1 MGGMSPDMTGELGD
15 SPTESNE
22 NSLDTESSRRR
33 RDVLKAISMGPVMHF
48 DASVLGISNSVKT
61 VEIPVVKKDDKV
73 LKWKEVPQKWWSHE
87 LHAREVVQKAHDY
100 FLDMEGVASVGQGI
114 GTDTIAGRNAFEI
127 TIGID
132 PEQSPPD
139 LPETF
144 EGLSVGTRVAD
155 GDLLKCSNLQRFD
168 PAPGGVTLEGQNG
181 PGSAAFK
188 VTSTNGRVG
197 MLTAHHLFS
206 CLGDVTGYSGY
217 QCGTKVGEV
226 GQNDTSAD
234 FAIVRGDSPFDSTIR
249 EEDGTTWETA
259 GYKTEAAIGDMISSG
274 EHITR
279 TGVAYGTTQG
289 PIREKRI
296 SEQYSCSLDFDG
308 HGVRVE
314 ADAAEGDSGG
324 PGYNVENILNQGS
337 QAVIVNIANKG
348 HKGRSQYFN
357 CSCSCGGNVCDSDR
371 QEYDEYIGTAFYH
384 LHDNHGITIY

>member
-1 MGGMSPDMTGELGD
+1 MTGER
-15 SPTESNE
+15 SESQTESNE
-22 NSLDTESSRRR
+22 NPREAEMEPSRRR
-33 RDVLKAISMGPVMHF
+33 RDVLKAISVGPVMHF
-48 DASVLGISNSVKT
+48 DSSILGTPNSVKT
-61 VEIPVVKKDDKV
+61 AEIPVVKKGDKV
-73 LKWKEVPQKWWSHE
+73 LKWKEVPQEWWNHE
-87 LHAREVVQKAHDY
+87 LHARKMVQKAHDH
-100 FLDMEGVASVGQGI
+100 FLDIEGVASVGQGV
-114 GTDTIAGRNAFEI
+114 GTETIAGRNAFEI
-127 TIGID
+127 TIGVD
-132 PEQSPPD
+132 PEQSPIA

-144 EGLSVGTRVAD
+144 EGLPVGTRVSD
-155 GDLLKCSNLQRFD
+155 GDLLNCSNLQRFN
-168 PAPGGVTLEGQNG
+168 PTPGGVTLEGQYG

-197 MLTAHHLFS
+197 MLTAHHLFN
-206 CLGDVTGYSGY
+206 CLGDVTGYNGY

-259 GYKTEAAIGDMISSG
+259 GYKTEAAIADMIGSG

-279 TGVAYGTTQG
+279 TGVSYGTTQG

-296 SEQYSCSLDFDG
+296 SKQYSCSLTFDG

-314 ADAAEGDSGG
+314 ADAAGGDSGG
-324 PGYNVENILNQGS
+324 PGYNVESVLNQGS

-348 HKGRSQYFN
+348 HKSRNTYFN
-357 CSCSCGGNVCDSDR
+357 CSCSCGGNVCDSSR
-371 QEYDEYIGTAFYH
+371 EEFDEYIGTAFYH